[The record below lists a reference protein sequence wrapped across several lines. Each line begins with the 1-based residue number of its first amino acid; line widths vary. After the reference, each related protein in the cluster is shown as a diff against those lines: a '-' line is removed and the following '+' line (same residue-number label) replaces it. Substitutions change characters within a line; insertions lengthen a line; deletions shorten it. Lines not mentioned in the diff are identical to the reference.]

1 MPLPTPNNK
10 ENKNDFVGRCVSEL
24 SDKKEFEDN
33 KQRVAVC
40 YSQYD
45 KAMKSKAEEEEREE
59 QEGRMVKSS
68 LYSIATKAQELH
80 DMLADDQEIEAWV
93 QDKISVSDHSIAAA
107 LDYYKHEKAMSKIDN
122 PLETKASI
130 NEAGEMEVTI
140 AKKYSETEAGVYKSY
155 MSMCASDDK
164 MFVDTASMD
173 EDSTYKACSMQ
184 YDKMRAMMMD
194 DSKGELTEKQKKLP
208 PAIQK
213 KIIEKMKKEGKYKD
227 KKE

>member
-1 MPLPTPNNK
+1 MPLPTPNK
-10 ENKNDFVGRCVSEL
+10 EESKNDFVGRCVSEL
-24 SDKKEFEDN
+24 SDKEEFKDN

-40 YSQYD
+40 YTQYD
-45 KAMKSKAEEEEREE
+45 ESMESKAED

-80 DMLADDQEIEAWV
+80 DMLADDQDVEAWV

-107 LDYYKHEKAMSKIDN
+107 LDYYKHEKAMSKMDN

-130 NEAGEMEVTI
+130 NDAGEMEVTI
-140 AKKYSETEAGVYKSY
+140 AKKYSEAEAGVYKSY

-164 MFVDTASMD
+164 MFTDTASMD
-173 EDSTYKACSMQ
+173 DKQTYAACAVS

-208 PAIQK
+208 PALQK
-213 KIIEKMKKEGKYKD
+213 KIIEKMEKEGKYKEEG
-227 KKE
+227 K

>member
-1 MPLPTPNNK
+1 MPLPTPNK
-10 ENKNDFVGRCVSEL
+10 EESKNDFVGRCVSEL
-24 SDKKEFEDN
+24 SDKEEFKDN

-40 YSQYD
+40 YTQYD
-45 KAMKSKAEEEEREE
+45 ESMESKAED

-80 DMLADDQEIEAWV
+80 DMLADNQDVEAWV

-107 LDYYKHEKAMSKIDN
+107 LDYYKHEKAMSKMDN

-130 NEAGEMEVTI
+130 NDAGEMEVTI
-140 AKKYSETEAGVYKSY
+140 AKKYSEAEAGVYKSY

-164 MFVDTASMD
+164 MFTDTASMD
-173 EDSTYKACSMQ
+173 NKQTYAACAVS

-208 PAIQK
+208 PALQK
-213 KIIEKMKKEGKYKD
+213 KIIEKMKKEGKYNKEEKD
-227 KKE
+227 KEE

>member
-1 MPLPTPNNK
+1 MPLPTPNK
-10 ENKNDFVGRCVSEL
+10 EESKNDFVGRCVSEL
-24 SDKKEFEDN
+24 SDKEEFKDN

-40 YSQYD
+40 YTQYD
-45 KAMKSKAEEEEREE
+45 ESMESKAED

-80 DMLADDQEIEAWV
+80 DMLADDQDVEAWV

-107 LDYYKHEKAMSKIDN
+107 LDYYKHEKAMSKMDN
-122 PLETKASI
+122 HLETKASI
-130 NEAGEMEVTI
+130 NDDGEMEVTI
-140 AKKYSETEAGVYKSY
+140 AKKYSEAEAGVYKSY

-164 MFVDTASMD
+164 MFTDTASMD
-173 EDSTYKACSMQ
+173 DKQTYAACAVS

-208 PAIQK
+208 PALQK
-213 KIIEKMKKEGKYKD
+213 KIIEKMEKEGKYKEEG
-227 KKE
+227 K

>member
-1 MPLPTPNNK
+1 MPLPTPNK
-10 ENKNDFVGRCVSEL
+10 EESKNDFVGRCVSEL
-24 SDKKEFEDN
+24 SDKEEFKDN

-40 YSQYD
+40 YTQYD
-45 KAMKSKAEEEEREE
+45 ESMESKAED

-80 DMLADDQEIEAWV
+80 DMLADDQDIEAWV

-107 LDYYKHEKAMSKIDN
+107 LDYYKHEKAMSKMDN

-130 NEAGEMEVTI
+130 NDAGEMEVTI
-140 AKKYSETEAGVYKSY
+140 AKKYSEAEAGVYKSY

-164 MFVDTASMD
+164 MFTDTASMD
-173 EDSTYKACSMQ
+173 DKQTYAACAVS

-194 DSKGELTEKQKKLP
+194 DSKGELTDKQKKLP
-208 PAIQK
+208 PALQK
-213 KIIEKMKKEGKYKD
+213 KIIEKMKKEGKYKEEE
-227 KKE
+227 K

>member
-1 MPLPTPNNK
+1 MPLPTPNK
-10 ENKNDFVGRCVSEL
+10 EESKNDFVGRCVSEL
-24 SDKKEFEDN
+24 SDKEEFKDN

-40 YSQYD
+40 YTQYD
-45 KAMKSKAEEEEREE
+45 ESMESKAEDK
-59 QEGRMVKSS
+59 EGRMVKSS

-80 DMLADDQEIEAWV
+80 DMLADNQDVEAWV

-107 LDYYKHEKAMSKIDN
+107 LDYYKHEKAMSKMDN

-130 NEAGEMEVTI
+130 NDAGEMEVTI
-140 AKKYSETEAGVYKSY
+140 AKKYSEAEAGVYKSY

-164 MFVDTASMD
+164 MFTDTASMD
-173 EDSTYKACSMQ
+173 NKQTYAACAVS

-208 PAIQK
+208 PALQK
-213 KIIEKMKKEGKYKD
+213 KIIEKMKKEGKYNKEEKD
-227 KKE
+227 KEE